1 MIQKLTALALIA
13 LLMSFTSPEGVN
25 EDYCPSTAPTLY
37 SMEEALAAPAK
48 AEKLDISMLKLKAI
62 PASIGQLENLVCLDL
77 AFNLISTLP
86 PEITKLK
93 KLQYLNLAGTRY
105 MAKVPV
111 ELLKQL
117 PSLKVLNIADHPEWP
132 AARFEEVK
140 KALPNVKV
148 ITTE

>member
-1 MIQKLTALALIA
+1 MIQKLTALGLIA
-13 LLMSFTSPEGVN
+13 LLMSFTSPKSVK
-25 EDYCPSTAPTLY
+25 EDYCPSNAPTLY

-48 AEKLDISMLKLKAI
+48 AEKLDISMQKLKAI
-62 PASIGQLENLVCLDL
+62 PPTIGNLENLVCLDI
-77 AFNLISTLP
+77 AFNLIGTLP

-93 KLQYLNLAGTRY
+93 KLQYLNMAGTRY

-117 PSLKVLNIADHPEWP
+117 PSLKVLNISDHPEWP

-148 ITTE
+148 ITAE